1 MFKKFISIIIAL
13 MLSISLF
20 CFTGCKNNKSEK
32 YNSNEKIMTLSLN
45 PEVEFILDDN
55 NKVIYMNALNEEGN
69 LIVAIGGFVNKP
81 AEEAVELFIKL
92 SKDTKYIYTGGD
104 NKIEISISG
113 KSEDASKLFKSVSES
128 ITDTSVNLTQKTE
141 FTIEQMKSIV
151 KECYGYLDESEIN
164 NMDYAT
170 LIEKIKK
177 SRNETNNIY
186 SQVLKENYYACKE
199 TTMNVEKFTAICNN
213 ITDTTTKALMQVANT
228 AYKTASENLVRFRS
242 ITYNNIH
249 SEYQTCLKAFQNAKI
264 NYLKYRNY
272 VASLEQNE
280 VTEAITTALDNYKQ
294 LVDTAETALNNI
306 NATMLASFD
315 AQQQALDTAYAN
327 IIQILEES
335 NVKIK
340 DYTDEINKAIIS
352 KSYINDYK
360 AKYSEVISN
369 NLAGWQNMYFTI
381 RDNY

>member
-1 MFKKFISIIIAL
+1 MIKKFISMIVTLII
-13 MLSISLF
+13 SISLF

-45 PEVEFILDDN
+45 PEVEFILDEN

-69 LIVAIGGFVNKP
+69 LIISIDGFISKT
-81 AEEAVELFIKL
+81 AEEAVELFIRL
-92 SKDTKYIYTGGD
+92 SKDTKYIYAGGD
-104 NKIEISISG
+104 NKLEVSISG
-113 KSEDASKLFKSVSES
+113 NLENASKLFKSISES
-128 ITDTSVNLTQKTE
+128 ITDDTVNLTQKSE

-151 KECYGYLDESEIN
+151 KECYGYLDESEID

-170 LIEKIKK
+170 LIKNIKK
-177 SRNETNNIY
+177 SRNETTNIY

-213 ITDTTTKALMQVANT
+213 ITDTTTKALVQVANT

-249 SEYQTCLKAFQNAKI
+249 SEYQTCLRAFQNAKI
-264 NYLKYRNY
+264 NYLKYRDY

-280 VTEAITTALDNYKQ
+280 ITDAITIALNNYKQ
-294 LVDTAETALNNI
+294 LVDTAETALNNM
-306 NATMLASFD
+306 NATMIASFN
-315 AQQQALDTAYAN
+315 AQQQVLDLAYTN
-327 IIQILEES
+327 MLSILEES
-335 NVKIK
+335 NIKIK
-340 DYTDEINKAIIS
+340 DYTDAINKAINS

-360 AKYSEVISN
+360 AKYNEVISN